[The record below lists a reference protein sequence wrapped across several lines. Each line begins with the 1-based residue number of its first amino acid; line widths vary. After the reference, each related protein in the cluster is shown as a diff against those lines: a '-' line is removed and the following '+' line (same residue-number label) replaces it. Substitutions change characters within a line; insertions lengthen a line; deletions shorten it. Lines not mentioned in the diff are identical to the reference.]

1 MQKISDEN
9 ITVFY
14 VEEYTDKSSVESI
27 TSQTGVTVLYLYTME
42 MAPSTDG
49 EDYLS
54 LMQKNLDNLVTGIG
68 C

>member
-1 MQKISDEN
+1 MCIRDR
-9 ITVFY
+9 
-14 VEEYTDKSSVESI
+14 EYTDLSSVDSI
-27 TSQTGVTVLYLYTME
+27 VSQTGVTILYLYTME

-54 LMQKNLDNLVTGIG
+54 LMQKNLDNLITGLG